1 MEDYMVFKSSVTTVA
16 QNCPL
21 NLKFSE
27 EAINYFISR
36 ELDSTRKSIRQIN
49 SQFKLR
55 DLNQNI
61 IQKFEALF
69 GHLNSYHPFHY
80 QRNLGFSAT
89 EQQITKGISY
99 FIDPSVQGEM
109 GMKRLVA
116 WVQSI
121 LASHAH
127 GNLILQ
133 SLKSKNMHS
142 LAVYAEY
149 PVPGQGRADLLIRWS
164 NSGNNFVVIVEAKFD
179 HHVTTGQLS
188 VYRKQLKKLVSEPQY
203 GALVLLT
210 KSGDKAPLNNKD
222 WHPKAWFTVMSSWE
236 CLLNDDKDLGF
247 SLFRQFIWSKLE
259 N

>member
-1 MEDYMVFKSSVTTVA
+1 MVLKSSVATVA

-21 NLKFSE
+21 NIRFSR
-27 EAINYFISR
+27 EAINYFLGR
-36 ELDSTRKSIRQIN
+36 NLDSTRKAIQQIS
-49 SQFKLR
+49 SQFRLR

-61 IQKFEALF
+61 VRKFEDLF
-69 GHLNSYHPFHY
+69 GHLDSYHPFHY
-80 QRNLGFSAT
+80 QRSLGFAAT
-89 EQQITKGISY
+89 EQQITRGISY
-99 FIDPSVQGEM
+99 FIDPSVQGKA

-121 LASHAH
+121 LASHVN

-133 SLKSKNMHS
+133 SLKSEGMRS
-142 LAVYAEY
+142 LEIHAEY
-149 PVPGQGRADLLIRWS
+149 PMPGQRRADLLIRWS
-164 NSGNNFVVIVEAKFD
+164 NSGNVYAVIVEAKFD

-188 VYRKQLKKLVSEPQY
+188 TYRMQLKKFVSESQY

-210 KSGDKAPLNNKD
+210 KSGDEAPPNNKD
-222 WHPKAWFTVMSSWE
+222 WHPKAWFTVMSNWE

-247 SLFRQFIWSKLE
+247 SLFRQFIWNKLE

>member
-1 MEDYMVFKSSVTTVA
+1 MNLKASVTTVA
-16 QNCPL
+16 QNCPR
-21 NLKFSE
+21 NIKFSE
-27 EAINYFISR
+27 EAINYFISKK
-36 ELDSTRKSIRQIN
+36 LDLTRKSIRQIN

-61 IQKFEALF
+61 VQKFEDVF

-80 QRNLGFSAT
+80 QRSLGFSAT

-99 FIDPSVQGEM
+99 FIDPSAQGEI
-109 GMKRLVA
+109 GMKRLIA

-121 LASHAH
+121 LASHTH
-127 GNLILQ
+127 SNLILQ
-133 SLKSKNMHS
+133 SLKSENMRS
-142 LAVYAEY
+142 LAVFAEY
-149 PVPGQGRADLLIRWS
+149 PVSGQGRADLLIRWS
-164 NSGNNFVVIVEAKFD
+164 NSGNNFAVIVEAKFD

-188 VYRKQLKKLVSEPQY
+188 EYRKQLKKLVSESQY

-210 KSGDKAPLNNKD
+210 KSGEKAPLSNKD

-236 CLLNDDKDLGF
+236 CLLNDDEDLGF